1 MCENVARL
9 FGNVL
14 LNVFCIYLYPAWFRH
29 RNVYQ
34 SFGKAHKK
42 HTRNLYN
49 LIFSTICET
58 AQSVPNSPTCT
69 TYSCGSSIRPTEISS
84 RPTNS
89 SDCPQTSGRRSPPKG
104 GFRALNSRIVRL
116 EVAHDD
122 LVNVTAQPHL
132 LGHQLGRWCGL
143 ISTLS
148 VTRVLFPLLL
158 YSFEWLR

>member
-34 SFGKAHKK
+34 SFGKAHKN

-58 AQSVPNSPTCT
+58 GQSGPNARHIPAVFRLLASPQNI
-69 TYSCGSSIRPTEISS
+69 YERVGEEVL
-84 RPTNS
+84 
-89 SDCPQTSGRRSPPKG
+89 PKG
-104 GFRALNSRIVRL
+104 GLRALNSRIVRL

-122 LVNVTAQPHL
+122 LVNVTAS
-132 LGHQLGRWCGL
+132 LGHQLGLRCEL
-143 ISTLS
+143 IPTLS
-148 VTRVLFPLLL
+148 LTCTVIIHLRVVAIK
-158 YSFEWLR
+158 